1 MRLKPFFSYYGGK
14 YYLAGSYPHPNYD
27 TIIEPFAG
35 SAQYALY
42 HWRKNIRLF
51 DLDENIVMLWD
62 YLIHVKEREILS
74 LDLSWDCI
82 DDSTLSS
89 TQKILVGY
97 WITQGSST
105 PKKKKS
111 SFFHI
116 NGIDWRSRVAS
127 QLRYIRH
134 WKIEKKSFEEV
145 EDIRGTWFIDPPYQ
159 EAGKYYRCSKIDYP
173 LLSDWCLSRRG
184 EIIVCE
190 NHGADW
196 LPFQPFKNASKTQK
210 NTISKEV
217 VYHTVESKQLR
228 LWENL

>member
-14 YYLAGSYPHPNYD
+14 YYLASSYPRPNYD

-82 DDSTLSS
+82 DDSRLSS

-111 SFFHI
+111 SFFYI
-116 NGIDWRSRVAS
+116 NKIDWRSRVAS

-134 WKIEKKSFEEV
+134 WQIEKKSFEEI
-145 EDIRGTWFIDPPYQ
+145 EDLKGTWFVDPPYQ
-159 EAGKYYRCSKIDYP
+159 VAGKYYRCSKIDYP
-173 LLSDWCLSRRG
+173 ILSNWCLSRKG

-190 NHGADW
+190 NDGADW
-196 LPFQPFKNASKTQK
+196 LPFQSFKDARTQK

-217 VYHTVESKQLR
+217 IYHTVQSKQLA